1 VNRIRR
7 HSIVLCC
14 LVVVLTPVAVL
25 GSVGTLPVVGLEQV
39 MQGATVVILAGCGW
53 VIWLRVRPRF
63 TRRVLIVGTGSTAA
77 MLIEEIESHG
87 AEYTVVGVVD
97 RAAPADGP
105 VSSRWLGCF
114 EELPS
119 IVERSRP
126 THIVLATDTRRA
138 QLPYDTLLQSRVR
151 GVLVEDAL
159 DFYERLTGTV
169 AIEDLPPGRLAMSQG
184 FRNGGLDGAAARAV
198 SVSAA
203 LIGLVVTAPLLLIV
217 AIAIKLDSAG
227 PVLFVQHRAGQ
238 GGRPFPLLKFRTM
251 RPCDQRRSEWA
262 KDNEDRITAVG
273 RLLRRFR
280 LDELPQLL
288 NILRGEMNLIGP
300 RPHPVC
306 NTPLFHERIAFYA
319 LRSAVLPGLTGWAQV
334 RYGYANT
341 LEEEAEKM
349 RYDLYYIKNRSLWLD
364 SRIAF
369 ETIAV
374 MAGLVVRQPTE
385 IRRLPSR
392 RASRAPLRVVSWNA
406 AGSPSTGQP

>member
-1 VNRIRR
+1 MNHKRR
-7 HSIVLCC
+7 HSLVLCC
-14 LVVVLTPVAVL
+14 LVVALTPVAAVA
-25 GSVGTLPVVGLEQV
+25 SGTFPAVEPQHV
-39 MQGATVVILAGCGW
+39 MQGASLAILTAGGW
-53 VIWLRVRPRF
+53 VLWLRVRPRL
-63 TRRVLIVGTGSTAA
+63 TRRVLILGTGSTAA

-87 AEYTVVGVVD
+87 ADYTVVGVVD
-97 RAAPADGP
+97 RAVPPDCQ
-105 VSSRWLGCF
+105 VSSRWLGDF
-114 EELPS
+114 EEMTS

-126 THIVLATDTRRA
+126 THIVIAVDPRRA
-138 QLPYDTLLQSRVR
+138 QLPFTTLLQSRVR

-169 AIEDLPPGRLAMSQG
+169 AIEDLPPGRLALSQG
-184 FRNGGLDGAAARAV
+184 FRNGEVDRAAARAV

-203 LIGLVVTAPLLLIV
+203 LLGLIVTAPLLLVV
-217 AIAIKLDSAG
+217 AVAIKLNSKG
-227 PVLFVQHRAGQ
+227 PVLFVQQRAGQ

-251 RPCDQRRSEWA
+251 RPSEQHRSEWA
-262 KDNEDRITAVG
+262 RDNEDRITTVG

-306 NTPLFHERIAFYA
+306 NTPLFEERIAFYG

-364 SRIAF
+364 TRIAF

-374 MAGLVVRQPTE
+374 MAGFVVRQPTE

-392 RASRAPLRVVSWNA
+392 YTSRPPLRVVGWNG
-406 AGSPSTGQP
+406 AGTPSIGQP